1 MEQWGCLFSVHD
13 ITLLLLRCHGQWTQ
27 WTSRK
32 KIQRCKWNTSFCM
45 YYIFTSK
52 TNKGKSLC
60 VSLIS
65 HVFFQKIRQTLLC
78 VSVSSKSVC
87 KNNLFAID
95 FCYAFGDFETFLANV
110 EFDRYSKSPCQSLKK
125 TSVTTFISSFI

>member
-1 MEQWGCLFSVHD
+1 MEQWGSLFSVHD

-65 HVFFQKIRQTLLC
+65 IDIEVSRLAVGFQKVFIIRLPQGTNTTLNFASRITHLLAAYSSNSIFTSLC
-78 VSVSSKSVC
+78 FYNAFIMS
-87 KNNLFAID
+87 AI
-95 FCYAFGDFETFLANV
+95 C
-110 EFDRYSKSPCQSLKK
+110 
-125 TSVTTFISSFI
+125 